1 MKALTKCF
9 ATVLVAASLITVAG
23 CSKGSSNP
31 KTATTANWNVRTSTA
46 VEKNKFEFWQNN
58 KEVAEYSISFTE
70 GSNGSYKLVY
80 DNLANAT
87 YKTEFYMIESYDW
100 NTQTIEEYRTE
111 ETDTEP
117 LYVYKT
123 ELNISGK
130 YVLKS
135 DATKAYAFY
144 DVLETVCYFRP
155 AAQNLQPVYSYQ
167 KVINT
172 SPAAIST
179 GSIDGAYVAT
189 YAVYETHYNKAC
201 TQATIETTTYE
212 SAADV
217 GVEGKGEKTTKKLGL
232 SGKSGH
238 SNFDNSQLRAAVRAF
253 TLSGGATRTFNVVT
267 PQNGGVQSVSASV
280 SSPVELNDIEN
291 STIINALN
299 GAPEDY
305 IFFDGTVENK
315 KENEKDRN
323 YRFNAVRL
331 SINASLQGT
340 MPVMWYTTVE
350 NNDLNTTR
358 CVLLRMSTPLSF
370 SMGTLDYSLKA
381 LNVVPVE

>member
-31 KTATTANWNVRTSTA
+31 KTATTANWNVRTSTS
-46 VEKNKFEFWQNN
+46 VEKNRFEFWQNN

-70 GSNGSYKLVY
+70 GSNGSYKIDY
-80 DNLANAT
+80 DLSSAT
-87 YKTEFYMIESYDW
+87 YKTEFYMLESYDW
-100 NTQTIEEYRTE
+100 NTRTIEEYQTE
-111 ETDTEP
+111 ETTTEP

-123 ELNISGK
+123 TLNISGA
-130 YVLKS
+130 YQMKS
-135 DATKAYAFY
+135 DPAKAYAFY

-179 GSIDGAYVAT
+179 GSINRAYVTT
-189 YAVYETHYNKAC
+189 YAVYETHYNRAC
-201 TQATIETTTYE
+201 TQATVETTTYE

-217 GVEGKGEKTTKKLGL
+217 GVDGKGEKTIKKLGL
-232 SGKSGH
+232 SGNSGH

-253 TLSGGATRTFNVVT
+253 SLSGGATRTFNVVT

-280 SSPVELNDIEN
+280 SSPVELNDTEH
-291 STIINALN
+291 STIINALK

-370 SMGTLDYSLKA
+370 SMGTLDYSLKS